1 MQELPIEGR
10 KKERK
15 EGKKEG
21 GKEGRK
27 EQRKEGG
34 REWEKGEKA
43 TSLLY
48 SIRFLCEC
56 VYFGL
61 KCFLER
67 IIISLSGERTL
78 PPGAWCILPGP
89 DRTILFLLDQY
100 GPQSCSHCGFCS
112 ISVILRLTTHKCSEE
127 EPIIPYSLWLVMA
140 THNYWKRGVQSDP
153 RDGTKRNGF
162 FSSLQFQ

>member
-61 KCFLER
+61 KCFL
-67 IIISLSGERTL
+67 GENNYFPFWGKNSPTRRMMYS
-78 PPGAWCILPGP
+78 AW
-89 DRTILFLLDQY
+89 T
-100 GPQSCSHCGFCS
+100 
-112 ISVILRLTTHKCSEE
+112 
-127 EPIIPYSLWLVMA
+127 
-140 THNYWKRGVQSDP
+140 
-153 RDGTKRNGF
+153 
-162 FSSLQFQ
+162 